1 MLDAY
6 SAKYQE
12 RLQSSAKSNQ
22 VVLSFASLSLVSNA
36 TKEQVKRFL
45 TDIFTALIDVS
56 RKTGKEARLS
66 LRGFGTL
73 YLFKNRELAFNPVD
87 ESINLAQLDAFKA
100 NTSNDLFAE
109 R

>member
-12 RLQSSAKSNQ
+12 RLQSTPKSEQ
-22 VVLSFASLSLVSNA
+22 VVLSFASLSLVTNA
-36 TKEQVKRFL
+36 TKEQVKRIL
-45 TDIFTALIDVS
+45 TDMFTALIDVS
-56 RKTGKEARLS
+56 RKTGKEARLN

-87 ESINLAQLDAFKA
+87 ESINLAQLDSFKTNA
-100 NTSNDLFAE
+100 GNDLFLE

>member
-12 RLQSSAKSNQ
+12 RLQNTTKSNQ
-22 VVLSFASLSLVSNA
+22 VMLSFASLSLVTNA
-36 TKEQVKRFL
+36 TKEQVKHSL

-56 RKTGKEARLS
+56 RKTAKEARLS
-66 LRGFGTL
+66 LKGFGTL
-73 YLFKNRELAFNPVD
+73 YLFRNRELAFNPVD

-100 NTSNDLFAE
+100 NASNELFVE